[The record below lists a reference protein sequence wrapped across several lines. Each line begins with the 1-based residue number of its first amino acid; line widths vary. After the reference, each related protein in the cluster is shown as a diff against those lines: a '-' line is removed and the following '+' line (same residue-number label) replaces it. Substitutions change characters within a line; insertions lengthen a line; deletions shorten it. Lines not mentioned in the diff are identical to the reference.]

1 MNHLEKIVKIKLD
14 LSKVNKPKKKQNYI
28 EPNPCGEPGYV
39 AYGTKIK
46 DGVEVPNCIPDPEEM
61 KKIIKDGFPIPSPS
75 SDEDE
80 QTYISRCISSIIDEY
95 GEEKGLGICYSQWE
109 NRGS

>member
-14 LSKVNKPKKKQNYI
+14 LSKINKPKEKQDYI

-75 SDEDE
+75 SDESESDFMG
-80 QTYISRCISSIIDEY
+80 RCISEISGEYENDQSIA
-95 GEEKGLGICYSQWE
+95 ICIGKWQDK
-109 NRGS
+109 

>member
-1 MNHLEKIVKIKLD
+1 
-14 LSKVNKPKKKQNYI
+14 
-28 EPNPCGEPGYV
+28 
-39 AYGTKIK
+39 
-46 DGVEVPNCIPDPEEM
+46 M

-80 QTYISRCISSIIDEY
+80 QTYISRCVSSITDEY
-95 GEEKGLGICYSQWE
+95 GQDVSLGICYSQWE

>member
-1 MNHLEKIVKIKLD
+1 
-14 LSKVNKPKKKQNYI
+14 
-28 EPNPCGEPGYV
+28 
-39 AYGTKIK
+39 
-46 DGVEVPNCIPDPEEM
+46 VPNCIPDPEEM

-80 QTYISRCISSIIDEY
+80 QTYISRCVSSITDEY
-95 GEEKGLGICYSQWE
+95 GQDVSLGICYSQWE